1 MGLTEKA
8 VCAATELLPIRRVK
22 FGISVVP
29 TSELPLSNWKTET
42 SKHLLLHLEQGG
54 FMYGV
59 PRSPIPRLRLDGLSI
74 VTLVLNESAS

>member
-1 MGLTEKA
+1 VGLTEKA

-29 TSELPLSNWKTET
+29 TSELPLSNWKTEPG
-42 SKHLLLHLEQGG
+42 KHLLHLEQGG
-54 FMYGV
+54 FIYGV
-59 PRSPIPRLRLDGLSI
+59 PRFPIPRLRLDGLSM